1 MLPFGNP
8 NANVPAAS
16 RGVLRIIG
24 LFFLLGAASMAG
36 AAEPAAV
43 AIPQTPEALRHGAET
58 VTGVCLA
65 CHSLKY
71 LKYGDLS
78 QLGFTGKDVD
88 ALRNGKS
95 LKESLQPEMAP
106 DMLRESFGGL
116 PPDLSL
122 MAKAREGGPAYI
134 YGLLTGFYQKADG
147 NVDNHVF
154 PGIKMPD
161 VLSYGD
167 AKEPAQRA
175 ALEAQAR
182 DVAAFLAWAADPHA
196 AERRG
201 LGYYVLGYLAVLTFL
216 LYLTNRK
223 IWARLDEHAH
233 GHARPPAD

>member
-1 MLPFGNP
+1 MKGSTTLLLAFLCW
-8 NANVPAAS
+8 AAAQS
-16 RGVLRIIG
+16 LS
-24 LFFLLGAASMAG
+24 A
-36 AAEPAAV
+36 AAESAAV
-43 AIPQTPEALRHGAET
+43 AIPQTPEAIRRGAET
-58 VTGVCLA
+58 VANICLA

-71 LKYGDLS
+71 LNYGDLAG
-78 QLGFTGKDVD
+78 LGFSGKEVD
-88 ALRNGKS
+88 SLRNGKS
-95 LKESLQPEMAP
+95 LKEALRTDMAP
-106 DMLRESFGGL
+106 DMLRESFGSL

-122 MAKAREGGPAYI
+122 MAKAREGGPQYI
-134 YGLLTGFYQKADG
+134 YGLLTGFYQNAEG
-147 NVDNHVF
+147 NVDNHLF

-233 GHARPPAD
+233 GRARPPAG